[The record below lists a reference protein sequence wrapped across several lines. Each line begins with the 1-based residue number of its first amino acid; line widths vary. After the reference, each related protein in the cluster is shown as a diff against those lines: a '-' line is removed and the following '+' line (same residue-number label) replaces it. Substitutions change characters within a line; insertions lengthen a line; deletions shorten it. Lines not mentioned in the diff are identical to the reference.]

1 MGTTMIRQ
9 EYGLQDSL
17 ATEIVDVQVAGS
29 EVSMMEIVAFLL
41 RRKKLI
47 GCVAGSITLIGA
59 ALIFL
64 ATPSYR
70 AEATILP
77 PQQAQ
82 SSLASLASGAMG
94 GMAASGMASQLGLKN
109 PSDLYIGILKSRTI
123 SDAIV
128 KRFHLQQVYK
138 EKRESDTLAALSK
151 HASFA
156 SGKDTLISISV
167 TDLDPHRAAEIAN
180 AYVDE
185 LHNENSR
192 LALTDASQRRLFFE
206 RELVAEKNALADAEV
221 ALKSTQQSTGMLAP
235 AGQAEVLIKSAAQ
248 LRAEIASRQVEL
260 KALQSYATDENPKV
274 QILRR
279 EISAMEGQLGQ
290 LEASGF
296 GSKFEV
302 SGNRMPEASL
312 EYIRKLRDV
321 KYHETLFELMAKQ
334 YEAARLDE
342 AKQAPVIQIVDRAVA
357 PDRPARTSRS
367 VLLAGFMLLGLL
379 LGSAIAFGIDYLRK
393 FQDELKKV
401 NSLRVSE
408 SLA

>member
-321 KYHETLFELMAKQ
+321 KYHEALFELMAKQ

-367 VLLAGFMLLGLL
+367 VLLAGVMLLGLL